1 MIHKIKS
8 YKLSDYDLLGE
19 GKVAE
24 TTDPLDLTDA
34 NEAMGKMCEK
44 HGVVACEDR
53 GGMGEGDHMHEVE
66 EIEEINAEILSVYED
81 ADADDDDADDADEKP
96 GMPRIGFKGKP
107 VTLDDE
113 TRKKFEKQMKALDF
127 GDPKRAELERQI
139 RQGTAPQR
147 DEGMKMNEGLS
158 RFEELAFG
166 KMRPATQPG
175 VETDSQVEES
185 HGTLLRRRYYGRY

>member
-44 HGVVACEDR
+44 HGIVACEDSGCVR
-53 GGMGEGDHMHEVE
+53 EDDHMHEGEVE
-66 EIEEINAEILSVYED
+66 ELGTVDAEILSMYEEGGG
-81 ADADDDDADDADEKP
+81 ADGPDDQSEVDE
-96 GMPRIGFKGKP
+96 
-107 VTLDDE
+107 DE
-113 TRKKFEKQMKALDF
+113 DKE
-127 GDPKRAELERQI
+127 
-139 RQGTAPQR
+139 
-147 DEGMKMNEGLS
+147 EGMKMNEGHS

-166 KMRPATQPG
+166 KMRPAPQPG

-185 HGTLLRRRYYGRY
+185 HGTLLRRRYFGRY